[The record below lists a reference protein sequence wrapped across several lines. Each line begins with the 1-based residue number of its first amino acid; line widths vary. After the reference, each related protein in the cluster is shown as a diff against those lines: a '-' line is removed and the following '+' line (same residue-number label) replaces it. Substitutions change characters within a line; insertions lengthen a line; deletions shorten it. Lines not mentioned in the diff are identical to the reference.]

1 MRIARGQSSG
11 FPRMGRRRVASAV
24 LVSLLLAACQEQPT
38 SPAAS
43 DGSTEQVTDFQVT
56 PEGVA
61 AAQDAK
67 IVGMHKLA
75 TVAARHEAA
84 AAFNASVATLDNSP
98 FDLTYFGG
106 TVLKAATSYTVYVNC
121 ITPSTPVTCWG
132 SGTLSPLSLLQDMQR
147 STYLQIVNQYIGAD
161 AAGKF
166 PALAL
171 RTTATFA
178 NPHSA
183 TLQEIFSIL
192 SSAVTK
198 TGASGY
204 TTIYHVF
211 LPQGTDMCIDATDC
225 YSPDD
230 PAHWTFC
237 GFHGSVNFGAK
248 HVLFSMEPY
257 QGVDGCRIPGQTPH
271 GLIDATASTLTHE
284 LIETI
289 TDPDL
294 DGWYNGLFGFEMS
307 DICFA
312 FANNALLNGHNYFLQ
327 LEYSNGQHMCSDHP
341 PAGV

>member
-1 MRIARGQSSG
+1 MRIARGQSSD
-11 FPRMGRRRVASAV
+11 FPRTGRRRIVVAVA
-24 LVSLLLAACQEQPT
+24 VSLMLAACQEQPT
-38 SPAAS
+38 SPAAG
-43 DGSTEQVTDFQVT
+43 DGSTEQVTDFEVT
-56 PEGVA
+56 PEGAA
-61 AAQDAK
+61 AAQDAR

-75 TVAARHEAA
+75 TVSARHEAA
-84 AAFNASVATLDNSP
+84 AGFSASAATLDNSP

-106 TVLKAATSYTVYVNC
+106 TVLKTATSYTVYVNC
-121 ITPSTPVTCWG
+121 VTPSTPVTCWG
-132 SGTLSPLSLLQDMQR
+132 SGTLSPLSVLQDMQR

-171 RTTATFA
+171 RTTASFA
-178 NPHSA
+178 NPHKA
-183 TLQEIFSIL
+183 TLQEIFGIL

-230 PAHWTFC
+230 PANFTFC
-237 GFHGSVNFGAK
+237 GFHGSVDFGAK
-248 HVLFSMEPY
+248 HVLFSVQPY
-257 QGVDGCRIPGQTPH
+257 QGVSGCQTPGQTPH

-307 DICFA
+307 DICVA